1 MWFTRLLGP
10 VLNQCALKP
19 DVPSLPAYLQQMGAV
34 GTAIAAAA
42 QAANT
47 HFIITSKGGG
57 IISIYFSLSLLS
69 SMVNNAFKRNL
80 CLIVLNPSIQRLQP
94 LSHL

>member
-1 MWFTRLLGP
+1 MLHAYWTMQFTPCLLGQI
-10 VLNQCALKP
+10 LNQCALKT
-19 DVPSLPAYLQQMGAV
+19 DVPSLPTYLQQMGAV

-57 IISIYFSLSLLS
+57 TITDISILSQ
-69 SMVNNAFKRNL
+69 M
-80 CLIVLNPSIQRLQP
+80 
-94 LSHL
+94 

>member
-57 IISIYFSLSLLS
+57 IISIYFSLSLYCRPWS
-69 SMVNNAFKRNL
+69 TT
-80 CLIVLNPSIQRLQP
+80 
-94 LSHL
+94 HLKEIYA